1 VFGCSNVLFTVVL
14 IDGWIIIYD
23 CTVRYDTCRSEQE
36 RREFILVCVLG
47 SSSEFDE
54 GVVRQKNS
62 CENVAKNYCACD
74 MLSHEGLGFR
84 SLNK

>member
-1 VFGCSNVLFTVVL
+1 MFGCSNVLFTVVL

-54 GVVRQKNS
+54 GVVRQKNRQPS
-62 CENVAKNYCACD
+62 Y
-74 MLSHEGLGFR
+74 GGGGFQHFN
-84 SLNK
+84 SLF